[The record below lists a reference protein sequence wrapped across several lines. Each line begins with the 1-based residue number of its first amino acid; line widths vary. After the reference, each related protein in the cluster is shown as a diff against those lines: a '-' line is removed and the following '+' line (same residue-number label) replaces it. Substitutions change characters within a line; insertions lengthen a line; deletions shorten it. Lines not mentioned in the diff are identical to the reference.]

1 MSFTGQRVVVLGGT
15 SGIGLATAAL
25 VARDGAE
32 VVVVSSSQEKVAKA
46 LSSLPAGAGGEVAD
60 LREPSQVAA
69 LFERVGSFDH
79 LAYTAGE
86 PLPLTRMDALDL
98 RQAQDFF
105 AVRYFGAL
113 SAVSAAMPFLRPG
126 GSVTLTSG
134 TAGHRPVPGW
144 ALAASVCGAVEAL
157 VRALALELAPIRVNA
172 VTAGVVRSPLWS
184 DMDEGA
190 REQWYEQTAATLP
203 LGRIAEV
210 EDVAEAY
217 AYLMRQRHATGTVVM
232 VEGGTLL
239 V

>member
-1 MSFTGQRVVVLGGT
+1 
-15 SGIGLATAAL
+15 
-25 VARDGAE
+25 
-32 VVVVSSSQEKVAKA
+32 
-46 LSSLPAGAGGEVAD
+46 
-60 LREPSQVAA
+60 
-69 LFERVGSFDH
+69 
-79 LAYTAGE
+79 
-86 PLPLTRMDALDL
+86 MDALDL

-144 ALAASVCGAVEAL
+144 ALAASVCGAVESL

-184 DMDEGA
+184 DMDESA